1 MAELVVIGYP
11 DVNIANNALDTVH
24 ALESDLIL
32 QTAGAAVVEMK
43 PDGNVEMATKTGATS
58 AGAAMG
64 GFWGMLFGLLFLVP
78 GAGLVVGGI
87 IGGIIGT
94 IQGWG
99 VNDEF
104 RDKCADVLTPGTAAL
119 VMFVSKATPDKALA
133 ALSPLGGKLLRTSLS
148 DDAEK
153 EVQLALD
160 AKQD

>member
-11 DVNIANNALDTVH
+11 DVDTANNALDTVH
-24 ALESDLIL
+24 TLEGDLIL
-32 QTAGAAVVEMK
+32 ETAGAAVVEMK
-43 PDGNVEMATKTGATS
+43 PDGEVEMATKTGATS
-58 AGAAMG
+58 SGAAMG
-64 GFWGMLFGLLFLVP
+64 GFWGLLFGLLFLVP
-78 GAGLVVGGI
+78 GAGLV

-94 IQGWG
+94 LQGWG

-133 ALSPLGGKLLRTSLS
+133 ALSPFGGKLLRTSLS

-160 AKQD
+160 AKQS